1 MAYYC
6 FDCDIAKLKNIQTDA
21 IRLITGATLRSSICK
36 LYREV
41 TLPTIQTCIDNAS
54 VNMMSKILNNQAPP
68 YLCDLVVKEDLDRPY
83 NFRHRSD
90 PSIPLCRLEI
100 FQVFFFYMNYKSFG
114 FTPNPNTDI

>member
-1 MAYYC
+1 MQQKIAYYC
-6 FDCDIAKLKNIQTDA
+6 FDCDIAKLENVQTDA

-83 NFRHRSD
+83 NFRH
-90 PSIPLCRLEI
+90 
-100 FQVFFFYMNYKSFG
+100 FKQAWGQVPITMAFWLQHYLKSG
-114 FTPNPNTDI
+114 SLA